1 MHGRNAQ
8 ESIEIALGD
17 TPVVLLQG
25 ARQVG
30 KTTLV
35 QALSADVKPP
45 RRVLTLDDGAVLSAA
60 QRDPEGFVAALTG
73 PSAID
78 EVQRAPELFRAIKA
92 SVDRDRTPGRFLLT
106 GSANVM
112 LLPKLSESLAG
123 RVELIP
129 LWPLSQG
136 EFEGVRERFID
147 RLFERETPDWKGPGK
162 RSRPVAERMLRGGFP
177 EASSRADAVRRDAWF
192 SAYAET
198 TLRREVRELSGAEG
212 LAELPRLLAALAA
225 RAGGLLNVADVS
237 RALGMPQ
244 STTRRYI
251 ALLEATFLAVMVP
264 AWSTNRS
271 SRLAKSAKV
280 LVADSGLACHL
291 VGANADRLAED
302 GPARGA
308 MLENFLAME
317 IIKQRGWS
325 QTKPAIHHFR
335 SAAGAEVDLVLEDRA
350 GRVVGIEFKSAR
362 SVGADAFRGLRALR
376 ELAGKNFVRGVVLHD
391 GVETVRFDPTLMAA
405 PHSAAWSGD

>member
-1 MHGRNAQ
+1 MHFRNAR
-8 ESIEIALGD
+8 ESLETALGD

-35 QALSADVKPP
+35 QALSADVKRP

-78 EVQRAPELFRAIKA
+78 EVQRAPELFRTIKA

-147 RLFERETPDWKGPGK
+147 RLFERETPDWKGAA
-162 RSRPVAERMLRGGFP
+162 RRARPLVERMLRGGFP
-177 EASSRADAVRRDAWF
+177 EAASRADAVRRDAWF

-225 RAGGLLNVADVS
+225 RAGGILNVADVS

-280 LVADSGLACHL
+280 LIADSGLACHL
-291 VGANADRLAED
+291 VGANAERLADD

-317 IIKQRGWS
+317 IIKQREWS
-325 QTKPAIHHFR
+325 RTKPAIHHFR
-335 SAAGAEVDLVLEDRA
+335 SSAGAEVDLVLEDRA
-350 GRVVGIEFKSAR
+350 GRIVGIEFKSAR

-376 ELAGKNFVRGVVLHD
+376 ELAGKNFVRGVVLND

-405 PHSAAWSGD
+405 PHSAVWSGD

>member
-1 MHGRNAQ
+1 MHFRNAR
-8 ESIEIALGD
+8 ESLETALGD

-35 QALSADVKPP
+35 QALSAGSKP

-73 PSAID
+73 PCAID
-78 EVQRAPELFRAIKA
+78 EVQRAPELFRTIKA

-147 RLFERETPDWKGPGK
+147 RLFERETPDWKGAA
-162 RSRPVAERMLRGGFP
+162 RRARPLVERMLRGGFP
-177 EASSRADAVRRDAWF
+177 EAASRADASRRDAWF
-192 SAYAET
+192 AAYAET

-280 LVADSGLACHL
+280 FIADSGLACHL
-291 VGANADRLAED
+291 VGANAERLAYD

-391 GVETVRFDPTLMAA
+391 GVETLRFDPTLVAA
-405 PHSAAWSGD
+405 PLSAVWSGD

>member
-1 MHGRNAQ
+1 MHRRNAA
-8 ESIEIALGD
+8 EALEIALAD

-30 KTTLV
+30 KTALV
-35 QALSADVKPP
+35 QTLQEGATP
-45 RRVLTLDDGAVLSAA
+45 RRVLMLDDGAVLSAA
-60 QRDPEGFVAALTG
+60 QRDPEGFISAITG
-73 PSAID
+73 PCSID
-78 EVQRAPELFRAIKA
+78 EVQGAPELFRVIKA

-106 GSANVM
+106 CSADVM

-147 RLFERETPDWKGPGK
+147 RVFERETPEWKSATK
-162 RSRPVAERMLRGGFP
+162 RARPIVDRMIRGGFP
-177 EASSRADAVRRDAWF
+177 EAASRADTGRRDAWF
-192 SAYAET
+192 AAYAET
-198 TLRREVRELSGAEG
+198 TLRREVRELSGVEG
-212 LAELPRLLAALAA
+212 LSDLPRLLAVLAA

-251 ALLEATFLAVMVP
+251 ALLEATFLAVMIP

-271 SRLAKSAKV
+271 TRLAKSAKV
-280 LVADSGLACHL
+280 LIADSGLACYL

-308 MLENFLAME
+308 MIENFLAME
-317 IIKQRGWS
+317 ILKQRGW
-325 QTKPAIHHFR
+325 
-335 SAAGAEVDLVLEDRA
+335 E
-350 GRVVGIEFKSAR
+350 
-362 SVGADAFRGLRALR
+362 
-376 ELAGKNFVRGVVLHD
+376 NFVD
-391 GVETVRFDPTLMAA
+391 VEGGFSAIKNTDVKRTEYVCPTTLL
-405 PHSAAWSGD
+405 